1 MRSLPFRELRVISHI
16 LVGIDGSAPSR
27 RAASFAHDLAQ
38 QTGASITLLFVLE
51 PPHVVPIAAL
61 DAFAISS
68 ARRTPAELEAVR
80 KLLDAVAADLPKA
93 KVEKDIEFG
102 DAAATLVD
110 QAEKRHADL
119 VVIGARGASAGERW
133 LLGSVTDRVV
143 HHAKCPV
150 TVVR

>member
-1 MRSLPFRELRVISHI
+1 VLRQL

-27 RAASFAHDLAQ
+27 RAAAFAHDLAQ

-51 PPHVVPIAAL
+51 PPRVYPIAAL
-61 DAFAISS
+61 DAFAIGS
-68 ARRTPAELEAVR
+68 ARRTPAELDSVR
-80 KLLDAVAADLPKA
+80 KLLDEVAADLPKA
-93 KVEKDIEFG
+93 KVLKDVEYG

-119 VVIGARGASAGERW
+119 LVIGARGTSAGERW